1 MDSLGQ
7 PSIKT
12 ASGSAPNTKIVSASG
27 QFQKEKSEAAE
38 DDDMID
44 DFLDDSMELQESNTI
59 ASSSK
64 AHSKTNSVNKDQS
77 NKVYSSSPSKLN
89 EKFNHHKQQRNAKQQ
104 DLK

>member
-12 ASGSAPNTKIVSASG
+12 ASGSAPNTKAISASG
-27 QFQKEKSEAAE
+27 QFQKEKSEQAAGAE
-38 DDDMID
+38 EDDMID

-89 EKFNHHKQQRNAKQQ
+89 DKFNHNQKHQRNAK
-104 DLK
+104 